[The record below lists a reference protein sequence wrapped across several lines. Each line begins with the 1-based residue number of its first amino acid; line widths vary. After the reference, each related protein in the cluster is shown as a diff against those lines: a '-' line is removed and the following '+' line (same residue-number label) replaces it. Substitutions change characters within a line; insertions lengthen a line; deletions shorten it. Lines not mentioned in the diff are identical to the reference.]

1 MVVGPSFAPPTISA
15 QTWANKPSGIAWLRD
30 LFPYRRY
37 GARVLSY
44 EYDIDT
50 LTAPGGPAATGIYDE
65 AVKLVNELQADRYIQ
80 DAERRPIVFICHGFG
95 GLLVKRAL
103 SFSHSR
109 RDARVEHLRSIFR
122 STVGI
127 LFMSTPHNGIT
138 KQSLALGEFNQYGGP
153 SQFLLS
159 LLEGSEALQEI
170 TDQFAPLMKTFFIY
184 NFWEQIATSFGKSR
198 AFIVDRT
205 SAAPSWSDVDQCGIN
220 STHSGMVK
228 YTSESSPGFRIVLAT
243 LDRYIRAAD
252 STIKKRWQ
260 KDAELLRK
268 DRLAEFEDLIQ
279 SQHPAGSVRSLGVSG
294 SDSATLLDSSAISE
308 TEADEVL
315 DGEPSPSVNVHYLV
329 HRRSEYFVG
338 RLRQSDEL
346 RTKFGTPKR
355 KRRRKPD
362 IFVIYGLSGSGK
374 TQFCLR
380 FSEDNRHRYWGVFWV
395 DCSSEANA
403 NASFALLGERAGKGQ
418 EIGAGQEWL
427 SRSTDPWLLV
437 LDNAN
442 DPEMDLNSYIPATG
456 NGHVLITT
464 RNPNA
469 KIYSTIGY
477 FQFRGMDP
485 EEAILLLLNLAYP
498 GSEPRENKDA
508 SWNYARLIA
517 SELGYLALALKQAA
531 YTIRRQLLP
540 LERYLRSLLG
550 CRKALLSRPIL
561 QASADVNIIA
571 TYELPFTGIA
581 TKSSIEYRDA
591 VDLLHVLAFMHFVS
605 IPEGIFSR
613 SSDSFK
619 ASKWS
624 SIRPAAIVEPRS
636 SQGVGDRIL
645 AAAKVLY
652 DHSIISIS
660 DIQSTAHDNVWRT
673 PSSTKL
679 FSLHPAIHQWARER
693 LSNSEQ
699 RQWLECTASILAHC
713 VSHNLETSGRAFRQL
728 LLPHIESCLSLL
740 EIAHP
745 KLPENLEQCSV
756 IEKFGL
762 VYAENGL
769 WKRARSLQ
777 LKVVE
782 FRTKHLGKRH
792 VETIQAQRG
801 LANTY
806 WNLFEIAKCLEV
818 QHQIL
823 ITNWWT
829 RPAWQDWLT
838 WPPWKPVHI
847 PYCIALDDLTRS
859 LWLAGRRELSLRAGK
874 RAVDGLTN
882 RLGPDDPLALNA
894 MFNLARTYLHIGEL
908 EKSYELLEVVLEKR
922 TRFFG
927 TEHPDTLMAMNEMG
941 MNLCAQR
948 VRLDD
953 AERLVSAALRI
964 RKRIL
969 GEEHAYT
976 LWSVNDLSKV
986 YCEAGRYQ
994 EAVEMLEEAVP
1005 IVRRT
1010 LGETHAGMLMTKSNL
1025 ARAYMLCERWGDARP
1040 LLELLCEQ
1048 VPPETP
1054 DWVHAQYG
1062 YAFILVHDGDLG
1074 EAEARCD
1081 AIVEKVGE
1089 TGVLAMDSARV
1100 LATADLL
1107 YKIYRAQGGRDA
1119 DLARLKERFPHL
1131 GREQAERARSI
1142 DLIPLKPVRRRT
1154 TRDLDD
1160 GPSN

>member
-1 MVVGPSFAPPTISA
+1 
-15 QTWANKPSGIAWLRD
+15 
-30 LFPYRRY
+30 
-37 GARVLSY
+37 
-44 EYDIDT
+44 
-50 LTAPGGPAATGIYDE
+50 
-65 AVKLVNELQADRYIQ
+65 
-80 DAERRPIVFICHGFG
+80 
-95 GLLVKRAL
+95 
-103 SFSHSR
+103 
-109 RDARVEHLRSIFR
+109 
-122 STVGI
+122 
-127 LFMSTPHNGIT
+127 
-138 KQSLALGEFNQYGGP
+138 
-153 SQFLLS
+153 
-159 LLEGSEALQEI
+159 
-170 TDQFAPLMKTFFIY
+170 
-184 NFWEQIATSFGKSR
+184 
-198 AFIVDRT
+198 
-205 SAAPSWSDVDQCGIN
+205 
-220 STHSGMVK
+220 MVK
-228 YTSESSPGFRIVLAT
+228 YTSGSSPGFRIVLAT

-252 STIKKRWQ
+252 SAIRKRWQ

-268 DRLAEFEDLIQ
+268 ERLAEFKDLIQ
-279 SQHPAGSVRSLGVSG
+279 SQHPAGSVKSLGVSG

-308 TEADEVL
+308 AETDEFL
-315 DGEPSPSVNVHYLV
+315 DDEPSPSVNVQYLV

-346 RTKFGTPKR
+346 RTKFGAPKC
-355 KRRRKPD
+355 KRRRKPE
-362 IFVIYGLSGSGK
+362 IFVLYGLCGSGE

-380 FSEDNRHRYWGVFWV
+380 FSEDNR
-395 DCSSEANA
+395 SE
-403 NASFALLGERAGKGQ
+403 LR
-418 EIGAGQEWL
+418 
-427 SRSTDPWLLV
+427 V
-437 LDNAN
+437 
-442 DPEMDLNSYIPATG
+442 
-456 NGHVLITT
+456 
-464 RNPNA
+464 
-469 KIYSTIGY
+469 
-477 FQFRGMDP
+477 
-485 EEAILLLLNLAYP
+485 
-498 GSEPRENKDA
+498 NKDA

-540 LERYLRSLLG
+540 LERYLRPLLG

-561 QASADVNIIA
+561 QSSADANIIA

-581 TKSSIEYRDA
+581 TRSSIEYRDA

-660 DIQSTAHDNVWRT
+660 DIQFMAHDNVWRA

-679 FSLHPAIHQWARER
+679 FPLHPAIHQWARER
-693 LSNSEQ
+693 LNDSEQ
-699 RQWLECTASILAHC
+699 RQWLECAASIFAHC

-740 EIAHP
+740 EVAHP

-756 IEKFGL
+756 VEKFGL

-782 FRTKHLGKRH
+782 FRTKYLGKRH
-792 VETIQAQRG
+792 AETIQAQRG
-801 LANTY
+801 SR
-806 WNLFEIAKCLEV
+806 
-818 QHQIL
+818 IL
-823 ITNWWT
+823 
-829 RPAWQDWLT
+829 
-838 WPPWKPVHI
+838 HI

-874 RAVDGLTN
+874 RAVDGLT
-882 RLGPDDPLALNA
+882 RKLGPDDPLTLNA
-894 MFNLARTYLHIGEL
+894 MFNLARTYLHIGEH
-908 EKSYELLEVVLEKR
+908 EKSYDLLEVVLEKR

-986 YCEAGRYQ
+986 YCEVGRYQ
-994 EAVEMLEEAVP
+994 EAVDMLEEAVP
-1005 IVRRT
+1005 ILRRT

-1025 ARAYMLCERWGDARP
+1025 SRAYMLCE
-1040 LLELLCEQ
+1040 Q
-1048 VPPETP
+1048 VPAETP

-1062 YAFILVHDGDLG
+1062 YAFVLVHDGDLG

-1081 AIVEKVGE
+1081 AIIEEVGE

-1107 YKIYRAQGGRDA
+1107 YKIYRTQGGREA
-1119 DLARLKERFPHL
+1119 DLAGLKERFPHL